1 VLQIKEV
8 VGRDDLYLAIT
19 EYNGHFV
26 QEKPVPYRQSL
37 ANALRNAEHL
47 GIMMKPENRILM
59 ANFWQ
64 FANEYWGMVQGYT
77 HHGVTPVTEPQTGP
91 RCKLIIQPCM
101 MPPLS
106 KSVLDGSGIGGR

>member
-1 VLQIKEV
+1 M
-8 VGRDDLYLAIT
+8 AIP

-47 GIMMKPENRILM
+47 RIMMKPENRILM

-64 FANEYWGMVQGYT
+64 FANEYRGMVQGYT

-91 RCKLIIQPCM
+91 RYKLIIQRCM
-101 MPPLS
+101 MPQPS
-106 KSVLDGSGIGGR
+106 KFVPEGSVIGGR